1 VEEVAMSADADPR
14 TALLRRELAKEADA
28 GFPHLSTIPATGVV
42 QFVDYCGDLDAKH
55 RAALLDDLAR
65 HAACYV
71 DRVAKPPSA
80 AIDRMR
86 AALKGPSE
94 FVGGWR
100 YTDVRFLAS
109 VPKIPQFGGMEAWLR
124 SYGARAQQPRADL
137 IPDTEKLVPAKAPL
151 LRKLA
156 NAVLEG
162 GGYESTAM
170 GGSMR
175 YLSADRTLV
184 DVDFGSRLGQLRW
197 SVALGAMKA
206 THGLVEL
213 PFFSYEGFWGLASDW
228 DVLTEENAQRCVARL
243 PALVREAV
251 RLHAAARKAG

>member
-1 VEEVAMSADADPR
+1 MSDDRDPR
-14 TALLRRELAKEADA
+14 IARLRSELAKEADA
-28 GFPHLSTIPATGVV
+28 GFPHLSTIPATGAV
-42 QFVDYCGDLDAKH
+42 QFVDYVDDLDAKH
-55 RAALLDDLAR
+55 RVLLLDDLAR
-65 HAACYV
+65 HAACYA
-71 DRVAKPPSA
+71 DRVVKPASA
-80 AIDRMR
+80 AVDRMR
-86 AALKGPSE
+86 AALKGPGE

-124 SYGARAQQPRADL
+124 SYGARAQQPRTDL
-137 IPDTEKLVPAKAPL
+137 VPDTSRFVPAKAPL
-151 LRKLA
+151 LRKLV
-156 NAVLEG
+156 NAALEAD
-162 GGYESTAM
+162 GYASTAM

-175 YLSADRTLV
+175 YLSPERTLV
-184 DVDFGSRLGQLRW
+184 DVDFGSRMGQLRW

-243 PALVREAV
+243 PALIREAV
-251 RLHAAARKAG
+251 RLHQAARKAG

>member
-1 VEEVAMSADADPR
+1 MTADANPR
-14 TALLRRELAKEADA
+14 VALLRRELAREADA
-28 GFPHLSTIPATGVV
+28 AFPHLSTIPATCAV
-42 QFVDYCGDLDAKH
+42 QFVDYYDDLDAKH
-55 RAALLDDLAR
+55 RVALLDDLAR

-71 DRVAKPPSA
+71 DRVAKPPSPA
-80 AIDRMR
+80 VDRMR
-86 AALKGPSE
+86 AALKGPGE

-109 VPKIPQFGGMEAWLR
+109 VPKIPQFGGLEAWLR

-137 IPDTEKLVPAKAPL
+137 IPDTAKLVPAKAPQ

-156 NAVLEG
+156 SAALEG
-162 GGYESTAM
+162 DGYRSTAM

-175 YLSADRTLV
+175 YLSEDRTLV
-184 DVDFGSRLGQLRW
+184 DVDFGSRMGQLRW

-213 PFFSYEGFWGLASDW
+213 PFFSYEGIWGLASDW

-243 PALVREAV
+243 PALIREAV
-251 RLHAAARKAG
+251 RLREAARVAA